1 MAGLQTGIELQ
12 DNFTTVLY
20 GIINS
25 VNIAVGTMY
34 DMQQA
39 MNADVDTSSFESIRN
54 EISQAEIAMNELN
67 AAFADTQPPDIDIPA
82 DFTSAAPSGTTP
94 EPVSV
99 PIQWQTDD
107 LQVFT
112 NTGIERFQQEVQSTN
127 TMLGNLNRTQARIG
141 QTAEQLDFLPDGA
154 VQDINMIGQRMQV
167 LQRQIQTISDNPVN
181 MGTDEANAQLERL
194 RSMLNEATVAQ
205 NQLNEAMFNM
215 DPGGVNDAYMRLS
228 QTISTTERYIRDN
241 ADEQGRFNGQ
251 IRDGTEQANGLVKI
265 IRNAAAAY
273 LSVQGVGKVLSI
285 SDNLTQTTAR
295 LDIMND
301 NLQTTEELVN
311 MVYAAAQDARGS
323 FSEMS
328 RVVARFGNNAKD
340 AFGSSEEV
348 VAFADL
354 IQKQMTIAG
363 ASTQESANAML
374 QLSQALGSGVLR
386 GDELNSVFE
395 NAPNIIRS
403 IADYLNVPIGEIRD
417 MAAEGELSAGVVKA
431 AVFTA
436 SDEINSK
443 FESMPVTWQQV
454 WQSMQNTAI
463 IAFRPVLQKINELA
477 NSESFQTFADNA
489 VNVFAILATAVLD
502 VFELIGE
509 IGSFISENWSL
520 IEPVIMAVVFA
531 MGLYTIA
538 LAANAVMNGVQ
549 AAAMGISTIATN
561 VHTAA
566 IARQSGMTFRAMVNQ
581 YGLNAALMACPIT
594 WIIVGII
601 AVIAVICL
609 VCNYI
614 SKVTGVA
621 ISGMAIILGALSVTG
636 ALIINTVIGLL
647 NGIIQLLWTIFIEPF
662 IGIIEWV
669 LNVANGGFN
678 DFGGM
683 VANLIGQIISWFLSL
698 GKVVTK
704 IIDAIFGTDW
714 TSGLNSLQDEVVA
727 WGKNEDAITLDRD
740 APEITYRMDYDDAW
754 DNGVKM
760 GEEIDELIGN
770 FSLDNIGGNK
780 IPDPNDY
787 LPSMDYTDMND
798 NLENISDDTGDI
810 SDAMDITE
818 EDLKYLRDIAEQEAV
833 NRFTT
838 AEITIEQT
846 NHNNISSDMDL
857 DGIIS
862 GITDAT
868 SEAAEIA
875 TEGVHK

>member
-39 MNADVDTSSFESIRN
+39 MNADVDASAFESIRN

-67 AAFADTQPPDIDIPA
+67 AAIAD
-82 DFTSAAPSGTTP
+82 AANP
-94 EPVSV
+94 EPVNV
-99 PIQWQTDD
+99 PIQWETDN
-107 LQVFT
+107 LQIFT
-112 NTGIERFQQEVQSTN
+112 NTGIERFRQEVQSTN
-127 TMLGNLNRTQARIG
+127 AMLDNLNQTQMRIG
-141 QTAEQLDFLPDGA
+141 TAAEHLDCLPDEA
-154 VQDINMIGQRMQV
+154 VQDINVVGQRIQV
-167 LQRQIQTISDNPVN
+167 LQRQIQTISDNPLN

-194 RSMLNEATVAQ
+194 RSMLNETEIAQ
-205 NQLNEAMFNM
+205 NQLNDAMESMNPGNINEA
-215 DPGGVNDAYMRLS
+215 YLRLS
-228 QTISTTERYIRDN
+228 QTINTTEQYIRN
-241 ADEQGRFNGQ
+241 NTDEQGRFNGQ

-265 IRNAAAAY
+265 IRNAATAY
-273 LSVQGVGKVLSI
+273 LSIQGVGKVLSI
-285 SDNLTQTTAR
+285 SDDLTQTTAR
-295 LDIMND
+295 LNMMND
-301 NLQTTEELVN
+301 GVQTTEELFN

-323 FSEMS
+323 MSEMAG
-328 RVVARFGNNAKD
+328 VVARFGNNAKD
-340 AFGSSEEV
+340 AFGSSEEI
-348 VAFADL
+348 VAFSGL
-354 IQKQMTIAG
+354 VQKQMTIAG
-363 ASTQESANAML
+363 ASTQEASNAML

-386 GDELNSVFE
+386 GDELNSIFE
-395 NAPNIIRS
+395 QAPNLIQS
-403 IADYLNVPIGEIRD
+403 IADYLNVPIGEIRE

-431 AVFTA
+431 AVFAA

-489 VNVFAILATAVLD
+489 VNVFSILATAVLD

-614 SKVTGVA
+614 SKITGVA

-740 APEITYRMDYDDAW
+740 ALEITYRMDYDDAW

-770 FSLDNIGGNK
+770 FSLDNMGGDK

-787 LPSMDYTDMND
+787 LPSMDYTGMND
-798 NLENISDDTGDI
+798 NLENISDDTDDI

>member
-39 MNADVDTSSFESIRN
+39 MNADVDASAFENIRN
-54 EISQAEIAMNELN
+54 EISQAEVAMNELN
-67 AAFADTQPPDIDIPA
+67 AAIAD
-82 DFTSAAPSGTTP
+82 AANP
-94 EPVSV
+94 EPVNV
-99 PIQWQTDD
+99 PIQWETDN
-107 LQVFT
+107 LQIFT
-112 NTGIERFQQEVQSTN
+112 NTGIERFRQEVQSTN
-127 TMLGNLNRTQARIG
+127 AMLDNLNQTQLRIG
-141 QTAEQLDFLPDGA
+141 TAAEHLDCLPDEA
-154 VQDINMIGQRMQV
+154 VQDINVLGQRMQV
-167 LQRQIQTISDNPVN
+167 LQRQIQTISDNPLN

-194 RSMLNEATVAQ
+194 RSMLNETEIAQ
-205 NQLNEAMFNM
+205 NQLNSAMESMNPGNINEA
-215 DPGGVNDAYMRLS
+215 YLRLS
-228 QTISTTERYIRDN
+228 QTINTTEQYIRN
-241 ADEQGRFNGQ
+241 NTDEQGRFNQQ
-251 IRDGTEQANGLVKI
+251 IRDGTEQANGLVNI

-285 SDNLTQTTAR
+285 SDDLTQTTTR

-301 NLQTTEELVN
+301 NLQSTEELVN

-323 FSEMS
+323 FPEMA

-348 VAFADL
+348 VAFASL

-363 ASTQESANAML
+363 ASTQESASAML

-395 NAPNIIRS
+395 NAPNLIQS

-417 MAAEGELSAGVVKA
+417 MASEGELSAGVVKA
-431 AVFTA
+431 AVFAA

-443 FESMPVTWQQV
+443 FESMPMTWQQV

-477 NSESFQTFADNA
+477 NSESFQTFVDNA
-489 VNVFAILATAVLD
+489 VDVFAILATVVLD
-502 VFELIGE
+502 IFELMGE
-509 IGSFISENWSL
+509 AGAFVSENWSV
-520 IEPVIMAVVFA
+520 IEPVIMAVVVV
-531 MGLYTIA
+531 MGLYTAA
-538 LAANAVMNGVQ
+538 LAANAVVNGVH
-549 AAAMGISTIATN
+549 AAAIAVSTLATR

-566 IARQSGMTFRAMVNQ
+566 LAMQSGMTFRATAAQ

-647 NGIIQLLWTIFIEPF
+647 NGIIQLLWHIFVEPF

-669 LNVANGGFN
+669 LNVANDGFN
-678 DFGGM
+678 NFGDK

-704 IIDAIFGTDW
+704 IIDAISGTDW
-714 TSGLNSLQDEVVA
+714 TSDLNSLQDEVVA
-727 WGKNEDAITLDRD
+727 WGKNEDAITLDEYRD
-740 APEITYRMDYDDAW
+740 APEITYRMEYDEAW
-754 DNGVKM
+754 DNGVEM

-770 FSLDNIGGNK
+770 FSLDDIGGNK

-810 SDAMDITE
+810 SDAMEITK

-846 NHNNISSDMDL
+846 NHNNISSEMDL
-857 DGIIS
+857 DGVVS
-862 GITDAT
+862 GLTDAV
-868 SEAAEIA
+868 SEAVEIV
-875 TEGVHK
+875 TEGVHR